1 MEEQIE
7 TVQDK
12 SLMQYNVGDIK
23 NMIYT
28 IRGKQVMIDSDVAM
42 LYHCETRI
50 INQAVKRNIDRFPE
64 RFCFKLLESEAANLK
79 SQFVTS
85 SLTKENYGGRRKLPT
100 VFTEQGIAMLSGL
113 LRSKIA
119 IQVSINIMDAF
130 VEMRRFITQNG
141 HVFQEINS
149 LKGKLLEHDKKFD
162 EVFNQLQLKKENEFT
177 KKNKNVKVTILTS
190 EKSNIEKL
198 DVQKFNKEYPK
209 LEIAKTNNFHD
220 RFILLDN
227 KELYHCGASLKDLEK
242 KCFAI
247 SRIEE
252 KKYIELLKQI

>member
-220 RFILLDN
+220 RFILLDD
-227 KELYHCGASLKDLEK
+227 KELYHCGASLKDLGK

-247 SRIEE
+247 S
-252 KKYIELLKQI
+252 